1 VRILHLSTSAI
12 GGAGIVACRIAEL
25 QNLDGHEAQVLSLNN
40 LSSEQVVVIKRNT
53 IRKVVARANTFVSL
67 LDTRSN
73 WGQLTPHSISAKIVP
88 KIEEFK
94 PDIIHIHNWFN
105 LFDAKELEGIL
116 REYPCVFHIHDARL
130 MTGGCHYT
138 LDCEAHLKG
147 CIKCPATL
155 TKRNAVSHSFQ
166 VYGNIFFNSPPY
178 GLIFPSEWLHKKFD
192 KSKVRRSASV
202 VTRIV
207 NPIDMIAINNLE
219 PQKRHGIVCVISDLN
234 AKVKG
239 FDLFLEAIDLL
250 RNSGSRIHVQ
260 VVGANPTKQQLEIAN
275 RLDVKLLGR
284 LSNFETLRI
293 IGKSE
298 LLIVPSY
305 SENSP
310 TVILESQALGT
321 SVLATNIAGCLELV
335 EDGET
340 GFICEATASS
350 IFTGIEK
357 ALNSANRDEI
367 ELNAKN
373 LAKTRHSSININLY
387 TAYRD
392 VMSSRKAMEKNEG

>member
-1 VRILHLSTSAI
+1 
-12 GGAGIVACRIAEL
+12 
-25 QNLDGHEAQVLSLNN
+25 
-40 LSSEQVVVIKRNT
+40 
-53 IRKVVARANTFVSL
+53 
-67 LDTRSN
+67 
-73 WGQLTPHSISAKIVP
+73 
-88 KIEEFK
+88 
-94 PDIIHIHNWFN
+94 
-105 LFDAKELEGIL
+105 
-116 REYPCVFHIHDARL
+116 
-130 MTGGCHYT
+130 
-138 LDCEAHLKG
+138 
-147 CIKCPATL
+147 
-155 TKRNAVSHSFQ
+155 
-166 VYGNIFFNSPPY
+166 
-178 GLIFPSEWLHKKFD
+178 
-192 KSKVRRSASV
+192 
-202 VTRIV
+202 
-207 NPIDMIAINNLE
+207 
-219 PQKRHGIVCVISDLN
+219 LN

-260 VVGANPTKQQLEIAN
+260 VVGANPTKQQLEIVS

-335 EDGET
+335 EDGKT
-340 GFICEATASS
+340 GFTCEATASS
-350 IFTGIEK
+350 IFAGIEK
-357 ALNSANRDEI
+357 ALNSAIRDEI
-367 ELNAKN
+367 VLNAKN